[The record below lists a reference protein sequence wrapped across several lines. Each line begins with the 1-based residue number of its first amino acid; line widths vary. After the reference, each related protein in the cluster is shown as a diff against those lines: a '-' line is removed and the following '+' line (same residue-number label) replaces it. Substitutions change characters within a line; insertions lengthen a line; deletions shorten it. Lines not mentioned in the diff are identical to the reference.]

1 MARVDGFGGRRGQ
14 LLTLDVGVAPPLLG
28 TTADGVMVVDLETKQ
43 VWSSD
48 ATFMFSVFFTIKLAM
63 WFWSSRGLDLVN

>member
-28 TTADGVMVVDLETKQ
+28 TTADGVMVVDLEEKQ
-43 VWSSD
+43 VWSPTQR
-48 ATFMFSVFFTIKLAM
+48 ACFRVFFHE
-63 WFWSSRGLDLVN
+63 

>member
-28 TTADGVMVVDLETKQ
+28 TTADGVVVVDLGAKQ
-43 VWSSD
+43 VWSPTQR
-48 ATFMFSVFFTIKLAM
+48 A
-63 WFWSSRGLDLVN
+63 

>member
-28 TTADGVMVVDLETKQ
+28 TTADGVMVVDLEAKQ
-43 VWSSD
+43 VWSPTQRGCFQVFSQLNMSSD
-48 ATFMFSVFFTIKLAM
+48 K
-63 WFWSSRGLDLVN
+63 

>member
-28 TTADGVMVVDLETKQ
+28 TAADGVMVVDLGAKQ

-48 ATFMFSVFFTIKLAM
+48 ATFTFSGFFTIEHVI
-63 WFWSSRGLDLVN
+63 G